1 MPSQETPG
9 RFALPWHWLPLPPSK
24 TKRPQ
29 AGEILK
35 HVKEE
40 NHLAQSERL
49 THIQMQGSSNMP
61 LYSIYIY
68 IKCCQILS
76 DITWPHLPES
86 RHRYPPWSRDALP
99 ARCSVRSTC
108 NGSSLQCTR
117 RNHDASWLNQENSMM
132 FERIWIRKTATRL
145 KGHVN
150 HWMLVDSR
158 QNTRENNRSVKIQ
171 NYKCHSYPP
180 CIPC

>member
-68 IKCCQILS
+68 QTLSNPVWHNMTASSRESTSIPSMKPRRLAGKMFRAQHVQRKFLAMYKEESWCKLIKSRELYDVWKNLNSQNRNTSEGTC
-76 DITWPHLPES
+76 ES
-86 RHRYPPWSRDALP
+86 LDA
-99 ARCSVRSTC
+99 C
-108 NGSSLQCTR
+108 
-117 RNHDASWLNQENSMM
+117 W
-132 FERIWIRKTATRL
+132 
-145 KGHVN
+145 
-150 HWMLVDSR
+150 
-158 QNTRENNRSVKIQ
+158 
-171 NYKCHSYPP
+171 
-180 CIPC
+180 